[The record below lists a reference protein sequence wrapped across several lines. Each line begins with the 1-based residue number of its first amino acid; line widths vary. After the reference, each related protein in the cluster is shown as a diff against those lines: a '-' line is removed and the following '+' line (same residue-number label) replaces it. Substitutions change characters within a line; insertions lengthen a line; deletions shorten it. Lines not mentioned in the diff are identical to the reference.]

1 MIVCVAEMIVGG
13 TFLIFAMRK
22 GAKKELKQVFITL
35 LLFGFLG
42 IAVALSQGKNHII
55 NENQ

>member
-22 GAKKELKQVFITL
+22 GAKKELKELIEKYKMNPNTMQ
-35 LLFGFLG
+35 
-42 IAVALSQGKNHII
+42 
-55 NENQ
+55 